1 MGERHNEDYQ
11 KYLVFKKGNVF
22 QVPSDK
28 KFAWYNPDP
37 KDRDTYTSAEVI
49 KEGKE
54 EWVLLT
60 DEGRVGVTHFIIF
73 LFLF

>member
-1 MGERHNEDYQ
+1 MGERQNEDYQ
-11 KYLVFKKGNVF
+11 KFLHYKRDDLF

-37 KDRDTYTSAEVI
+37 KDRDTYASAEVI

-60 DEGRVGVTHFIIF
+60 ENKQVRCYYVSIS
-73 LFLF
+73 